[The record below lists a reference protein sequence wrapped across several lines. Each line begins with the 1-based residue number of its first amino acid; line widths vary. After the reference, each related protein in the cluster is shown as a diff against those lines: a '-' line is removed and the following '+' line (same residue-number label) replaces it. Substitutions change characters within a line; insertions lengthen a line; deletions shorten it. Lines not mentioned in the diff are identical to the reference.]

1 MPVLEARSLEA
12 RARCYD
18 RYYRRYYN
26 CNNAWGSWARWL
38 VLGLILAAAIVI
50 FMLFACIS
58 ARRRRKMGH
67 QPFRGTGWA
76 VGHTPAGHNAP
87 TYNNNAQPYYA
98 NTQPA
103 YNNSNNPAPPP
114 AYNSAGA
121 NQSYY
126 GQQNGT
132 ELQQP
137 QQAYGGYRSG
147 ETAFEPPK
155 GPPPGR

>member
-1 MPVLEARSLEA
+1 MPVLEARTLEA

-18 RYYRRYYN
+18 RYYNRYYN
-26 CNNAWGSWARWL
+26 CTSRWNSWVRWL
-38 VLGLILAAAIVI
+38 VLGLIVAAAIVL
-50 FMLFACIS
+50 FMLFSCVT

-67 QPFRGTGWA
+67 QPWRGTGWA
-76 VGHTPAGHNAP
+76 VSSNPPAHNAP

-98 NTQPA
+98 N

-114 AYNSAGA
+114 AYQPGGA
-121 NQSYY
+121 NQGYY

-137 QQAYGGYRSG
+137 QQTYGGYRSG
-147 ETAFEPPK
+147 ESAFEPPK